1 MSDRNFDE
9 YERDEEMLEQR
20 RLRRLEMK
28 RKRKRQQRIILAVIA
43 VVLILAAI
51 LIIKGCSGEKPPKEL
66 EQEVITPPPAQE
78 EAPKVEPD
86 RMATLAAVGDIMLYD
101 TQLID
106 AQQEDLSY
114 NFDDCFLGVAA
125 YTMSADLTVGNL
137 ELNMTGSA
145 PYSGKPYWNA
155 PESLATE
162 LQELGFDAMLTANT
176 YSITNGINGL
186 ATTAKFLNSAG
197 IDHVGTH
204 ISDPAETPGSG
215 AIMREVNGIKIA
227 FIGFTKGVDGRTL
240 PANNEYAVDLL
251 YSDYNGTYSKIDT
264 SLILDRIDDA
274 KSLKPDV
281 IVALCHWGGEYDL
294 EVTESQ
300 KDIADLMFEN
310 GVDVILGSHS
320 HVVGPMGYVDVETVD
335 GEEKTCFIAYSLGN
349 FVSDMDKDFTMES
362 VILNLE
368 FTKSGETGKTTI
380 SSANYT
386 PLYILDAGEGSDVRF
401 QVLPIRKALETTLFE
416 QFESRMLEA
425 IDHLAANTQ
434 MDPANPVSFDSGK

>member
-1 MSDRNFDE
+1 MSNRNFDE

-28 RKRKRQQRIILAVIA
+28 RKRKMQQRIILAVAA
-43 VVLILAAI
+43 VVLV
-51 LIIKGCSGEKPPKEL
+51 LIIVLIFKGCSGEKAPE
-66 EQEVITPPPAQE
+66 EQQEVITPPPVE
-78 EAPKVEPD
+78 EKEPEAEPD
-86 RMATLAAVGDIMLYD
+86 RKATLAAVGDIMLYD

-114 NFDDCFLGVAA
+114 NFDECFLGISA

-145 PYSGKPYWNA
+145 PYAGKPYWNA

-162 LQELGFDAMLTANT
+162 LQELGFDVMLTANT

-204 ISDPAETPGSG
+204 ISDPDETPGAG
-215 AIMREVNGIKIA
+215 AIMREVNGVKIA

-240 PANNEYAVDLL
+240 PANNEYAVDML
-251 YSDYNGTYSKIDT
+251 YSDYNGTYSKID
-264 SLILDRIDDA
+264 SSKILDRIDDA

-294 EVTESQ
+294 EITESQ
-300 KDIADLMFEN
+300 RDITDLLLEN
-310 GVDVILGSHS
+310 GVDVILGTHS

-335 GEEKTCFIAYSLGN
+335 GEEKTCFVAYSLGN
-349 FVSDMDKDFTMES
+349 FVSDMDKDYTMES

-368 FTKSGETGKTTI
+368 FTKSGKTGETTV
-380 SSANYT
+380 SAAEYT
-386 PLYILDAGEGSDVRF
+386 PLYILDAGEGADVRF
-401 QVLPIRKALETTLFE
+401 QVLPIRKAVESNLFE
-416 QFESRMLEA
+416 QFETKMLEA
-425 IDHLAANTQ
+425 IDHLATNTQ
-434 MDPANPVSFDSGK
+434 MDPANPVSFDSGN